1 MRKRY
6 YIRNCPDTYGEGT
19 EWIELSGKEFYQFVN
34 SQEGKNRFFID
45 MGNVVLEVSE
55 QEFKLYKT
63 EKNHQ
68 NYVEKLTE
76 GFSTVSFYAEGEE
89 GEYSLL
95 DTIEDSTHQTVED
108 EVISRIN
115 IETIRTALS
124 LLNRDDYILIYK
136 LYLMD
141 GRETERTLAKELGI
155 SQAAVHKRKTKV
167 LEKLRLLVIKIE
179 KSQQ

>member
-1 MRKRY
+1 M
-6 YIRNCPDTYGEGT
+6 
-19 EWIELSGKEFYQFVN
+19 
-34 SQEGKNRFFID
+34 
-45 MGNVVLEVSE
+45 
-55 QEFKLYKT
+55 
-63 EKNHQ
+63 
-68 NYVEKLTE
+68 
-76 GFSTVSFYAEGEE
+76 
-89 GEYSLL
+89 L

-167 LEKLRLLVIKIE
+167 LENLRLLVIKIE